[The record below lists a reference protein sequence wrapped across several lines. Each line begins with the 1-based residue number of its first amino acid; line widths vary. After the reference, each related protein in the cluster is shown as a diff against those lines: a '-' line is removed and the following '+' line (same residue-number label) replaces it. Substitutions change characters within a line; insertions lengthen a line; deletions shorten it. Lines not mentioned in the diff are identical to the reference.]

1 MAGIRARHQCSAQ
14 HGVTPMKKFESF
26 CDSVLSGIPRATK
39 GERADIREELLDHL
53 ESHKEVL
60 MGYGVEEEQAEREA
74 VETMGDAGKIGA
86 AWNSMLSPFW
96 LWLGRIC
103 TVCCVLLVLWV
114 IGRSGYRLEMI
125 WNVWQVQNGYTTVKL
140 DEIKGYDL
148 VWEKDPGICEEFGQH
163 MVKIPKVALWQKA
176 WGKDS
181 FELQVY
187 VITYPQELLGY
198 PLPMNPFL
206 WRLESNLHDSGGSGV
221 EFNQQGFSEVRR
233 NYDVEKGAESVILD
247 FELYGNTFHAEI
259 PLEWEG
265 V

>member
-1 MAGIRARHQCSAQ
+1 MAGIRARHQRGAQ
-14 HGVTPMKKFESF
+14 HGVTPMKKFDLF

-39 GERADIREELLDHL
+39 RERADIREELLDHL

-60 MGYGVEEEQAEREA
+60 LGYGVEEEQAEREA
-74 VETMGDAGKIGA
+74 VEAMGDAGKIGA
-86 AWNSMLSPFW
+86 AWNAVLSPFW

-103 TVCCVLLVLWV
+103 VVCCVLLVLQTAL
-114 IGRSGYRLEMI
+114 RSEYRLRMI
-125 WNVWQVQNGYTTVKL
+125 WNIWQVQHGQETVEL

-148 VWEKDPGICEEFGQH
+148 VWEKDPGVCEEFGQH
-163 MVKIPKVALWQKA
+163 MVKVPKVALWNS
-176 WGKDS
+176 GERY
-181 FELQVY
+181 ELQIY
-187 VITYPQELLGY
+187 VITYPQDVMGY

-206 WRLESNLHDSGGSGV
+206 WRLESNLRDSGGSGV
-221 EFNQQGFSEVRR
+221 EFNQQGYSEVRR
-233 NYDVEKGAESVILD
+233 NYDVEPGTEAVILD